1 MRKTPDAIIIHTG
14 IKDLTNDVSAMK
26 YVRSI
31 TKIVEEMKDGGD
43 IQVGFSEIVERRD
56 HEKIKAKKVLQ

>member
-14 IKDLTNDVSAMK
+14 TNDLTNDVSAMK

-43 IQVGFSEIVERRD
+43 FQAGFSGIIERRD
-56 HEKIKAKKVLQ
+56 QEKN